1 MFQKA
6 IKMFKLSHQNKQN
19 TQNID
24 PINFTE
30 HVYQGIA
37 LHDVL
42 LRHNESIR
50 PSFEGI
56 AEKNDLLYILDKQE
70 EMAQYVSYEGPW
82 LGPMSI
88 WNIAKYVQADARP
101 WP

>member
-6 IKMFKLSHQNKQN
+6 IKMIKLRRQNKQN

-30 HVYQGIA
+30 HVYQGIGC
-37 LHDVL
+37 HDVQL
-42 LRHNESIR
+42 HHNESIR

-56 AEKNDLLYILDKQE
+56 AEKDDLLCILNKQE
-70 EMAQYVSYEGPW
+70 EMAQYVHDWDPCQCE
-82 LGPMSI
+82 I
-88 WNIAKYVQADARP
+88 
-101 WP
+101 

>member
-30 HVYQGIA
+30 HVYQGIGR
-37 LHDVL
+37 HDVQ
-42 LRHNESIR
+42 LRHNGSIR

-56 AEKNDLLYILDKQE
+56 AENDDLLCILDKQE
-70 EMAQYVSYEGPW
+70 EMAQYVSYGGPL
-82 LGPMSI
+82 LGPMTM
-88 WNIAKYVQADARP
+88 WNITKYVQADAKP
-101 WP
+101 